1 MLKLFLKG
9 FIIGIGKIIPGL
21 SGSLLAINFNVYE
34 RAIKAISNFF
44 SDWKENLRFL
54 VILGT
59 GIFLAI
65 VMGSKIIIYL
75 LNKKSIFVK
84 Y

>member
-44 SDWKENLRFL
+44 SDWK
-54 VILGT
+54 
-59 GIFLAI
+59 
-65 VMGSKIIIYL
+65 KI
-75 LNKKSIFVK
+75 
-84 Y
+84 